1 MTTITIPE
9 IVTGDVAQAIFD
21 LAHAECRAIAND
33 NLAAADTTSLFAGSA
48 TANDPAKL
56 ARAQALFAIYAQMTG
71 WDGWETEGARVAN
84 TVAEYE
90 ADITEAQTRY
100 AAAEEDAETARGT
113 DGHEDAILARNL
125 ARDRLERLTTNR

>member
-1 MTTITIPE
+1 MSTITIPE

-56 ARAQALFAIYAQMTG
+56 ARAQALFALYAQMTG
-71 WDGWETEGARVAN
+71 WDTDGARVAN

-100 AAAEEDAETARGT
+100 AVAQDAAEAARGT

-125 ARDRLERLTTNR
+125 ARDRLERLATNR

>member
-33 NLAAADTTSLFAGSA
+33 NLVAADTTSLFAGFA
-48 TANDPAKL
+48 AANDPAKL
-56 ARAQALFAIYAQMTG
+56 ARAQALFALYAQLTG
-71 WDGWETEGARVAN
+71 WDGWDADGARVAN

-90 ADITEAQTRY
+90 
-100 AAAEEDAETARGT
+100 
-113 DGHEDAILARNL
+113 
-125 ARDRLERLTTNR
+125 RLTTSR